1 MPMPMPTPTPPMSCT
16 RRSVVAAALFAP
28 WIARAGYQVR
38 EWPARQPVPAFALG
52 DINHRTWRLG
62 DLRGHAV
69 MLNFWA
75 TWCEPCRAEMPS
87 LMALA
92 ARHRA
97 DGLVVLAVNFRES
110 ESTIRNFLEKMPI
123 DLPILMDQQGTVTR
137 AWTPGVFPSTVLIDR
152 SGQPRRTVVGEL
164 DWNADIVRP
173 WMSEL
178 LRVVS

>member
-1 MPMPMPTPTPPMSCT
+1 MST
-16 RRSVVAAALFAP
+16 SLPRMSRARRAVVAAAFCAP
-28 WIARAGYQVR
+28 WVARAGYQVR
-38 EWPARQPVPAFALG
+38 EWPPRQPVPAFSLS
-52 DINHRTWRLG
+52 DLDRRTWQLAE
-62 DLRGHAV
+62 LRGHAV

-87 LMALA
+87 LEALA

-110 ESTIRNFLEKMPI
+110 ESIIRRFLEKMPI
-123 DLPILMDQQGTVTR
+123 ALPIVMDLQGTVTK

-152 SGQPRRTVVGEL
+152 AGQPRRTVVGEF
-164 DWNADIVRP
+164 DWGSDLVRP

-178 LRVVS
+178 LKNPT